1 MSRELLKTNV
11 ELPDR
16 ELVLLADKI
25 VKEIEAG
32 KQALAISINE
42 TIKTTYWKIGRHIVE
57 FEQQVWQAC
66 YSCEDP
72 EEASAF
78 SLPSRLLQ
86 AP

>member
-1 MSRELLKTNV
+1 MKTNV

-42 TIKTTYWKIGRHIVE
+42 TIKTPIGR
-57 FEQQVWQAC
+57 
-66 YSCEDP
+66 
-72 EEASAF
+72 
-78 SLPSRLLQ
+78 
-86 AP
+86 